1 MRPIPARIEPTKI
14 TIPMTQ
20 KKHGKGLTP
29 LDVEARKKRAKEKV
43 LDRNEGAA
51 EIFRVLARQVGP
63 KSGGKFGSTAD
74 GSIVKIKAKSGL
86 TGQKIGSQISGI
98 GADTA
103 NNQAPLVNSK
113 LRRKSHSGF
122 ITLNAGET
130 LVEDFIVPLGLN
142 VEQIANAIPPKIY
155 RNYTHEIT
163 SFAMGDDE
171 SFIDL
176 DLSLA
181 VDRFLGLPSGYFYR
195 LQTACLIRESK
206 IKNAD
211 WLDRI
216 IPLKTKDLE
225 ASKPRTKPKKMPRS
239 DAQ

>member
-1 MRPIPARIEPTKI
+1 
-14 TIPMTQ
+14 MTQ
-20 KKHGKGLTP
+20 KKHSTGFAP
-29 LDVEARKKRAKEKV
+29 LDAGARKKRAKEKAP
-43 LDRNEGAA
+43 DRNEGAA
-51 EIFRVLARQVGP
+51 EIFRVLARKFGP
-63 KSGGKFGSTAD
+63 KSGGKFGSNLD
-74 GSIVKIKAKSGL
+74 RPIVKIKAKSGL
-86 TGQKIGSQISGI
+86 PGQKIESRISGI
-98 GADTA
+98 VSDTA
-103 NNQAPLVNSK
+103 NNQAPSMNSK
-113 LRRKSHSGF
+113 VRRKSPTGF

-130 LVEDFIVPLGLN
+130 LVEDFMVPLGLN

-163 SFAMGDDE
+163 SFAIGDDE

-206 IKNAD
+206 IKNAE
-211 WLDRI
+211 WLERI
-216 IPLKTKDLE
+216 IPLKIKDLQ
-225 ASKPRTKPKKMPRS
+225 ASKTRSKPKKKPRS

>member
-1 MRPIPARIEPTKI
+1 
-14 TIPMTQ
+14 MTQ
-20 KKHGKGLTP
+20 KKHSTGLAP
-29 LDVEARKKRAKEKV
+29 LDAEARTKNAKEKK

-51 EIFRVLARQVGP
+51 EIFRVLARNFGP
-63 KSGGKFGSTAD
+63 KSDGKFGSNPD
-74 GSIVKIKAKSGL
+74 RPIVKIKAKSGL
-86 TGQKIGSQISGI
+86 PGQKTEGRISGI
-98 GADTA
+98 VSDTA
-103 NNQAPLVNSK
+103 NNQAPLMNSK
-113 LRRKSHSGF
+113 VRRKSRSGF

-130 LVEDFIVPLGLN
+130 LVEDFMVPLGLN
-142 VEQIANAIPPKIY
+142 VEQIANAIPPKTY

-163 SFAMGDDE
+163 GFAMGDDE

-216 IPLKTKDLE
+216 IPLKNKDLG
-225 ASKPRTKPKKMPRS
+225 ASKPRSKPKKKPRS

>member
-1 MRPIPARIEPTKI
+1 
-14 TIPMTQ
+14 MTQ
-20 KKHGKGLTP
+20 KKHSTGLNP
-29 LDVEARKKRAKEKV
+29 LDAEARKKRAKERE

-51 EIFRVLARQVGP
+51 EIFRVLARKFGP
-63 KSGGKFGSTAD
+63 KIGGKFGSNPD
-74 GSIVKIKAKSGL
+74 GPIVKIKAESGL
-86 TGQKIGSQISGI
+86 PGQKTEGRISRI
-98 GADTA
+98 VSDTA
-103 NNQAPLVNSK
+103 NNQTPLMNSK
-113 LRRKSHSGF
+113 VRRKSRSGF

-130 LVEDFIVPLGLN
+130 LVEDFMVPLGLN
-142 VEQIANAIPPKIY
+142 VEQIANAIPPKTY

-195 LQTACLIRESK
+195 LQTACQIRESK
-206 IKNAD
+206 IKNAE
-211 WLDRI
+211 WLERI
-216 IPLKTKDLE
+216 IPLKTKDLQ
-225 ASKPRTKPKKMPRS
+225 ASKTRSKPKKKPRS